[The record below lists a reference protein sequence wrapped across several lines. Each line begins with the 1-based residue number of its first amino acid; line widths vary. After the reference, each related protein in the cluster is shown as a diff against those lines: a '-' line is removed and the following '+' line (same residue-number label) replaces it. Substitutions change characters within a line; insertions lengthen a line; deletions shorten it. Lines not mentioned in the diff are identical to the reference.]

1 MKPTI
6 YDIAKKA
13 NVSKS
18 TVSRVLNNQ
27 PNISDKAKA
36 SVLQAIKELNYE
48 PSKIARGLSGN
59 GFDAILALSHRT
71 SHTTYGNPFFSDV
84 IQSISAV
91 SEQNNF
97 DLILQTAKTP
107 EEELEKCAKKIQEK
121 MIRGIIILSS
131 TMDET
136 LLFELD
142 QYNIPI
148 VVIGKVGN
156 DYTNIYSVD
165 TDNFQDS
172 YDLVETLI
180 KNGHRHIGCLH
191 APTEVYV
198 SNDRLNGYRQCL
210 FDHHLDIR
218 NEWIIDGG
226 FRLEDSMAAMNDLMK
241 LRERPTA
248 IFSTD
253 ALKSLSIYKVAEQS
267 GKQIP
272 DDLSI
277 AGFSDPLLS
286 SLFSPQLTRIDI
298 PTNQLGIKAT
308 ELLFQLIHHQYPE
321 EKESFFQPRLLSQ
334 IRSNNKKCRTEL

>member
-1 MKPTI
+1 M
-6 YDIAKKA
+6 
-13 NVSKS
+13 
-18 TVSRVLNNQ
+18 
-27 PNISDKAKA
+27 
-36 SVLQAIKELNYE
+36 
-48 PSKIARGLSGN
+48 
-59 GFDAILALSHRT
+59 
-71 SHTTYGNPFFSDV
+71 
-84 IQSISAV
+84 
-91 SEQNNF
+91 
-97 DLILQTAKTP
+97 
-107 EEELEKCAKKIQEK
+107 
-121 MIRGIIILSS
+121 
-131 TMDET
+131 
-136 LLFELD
+136 
-142 QYNIPI
+142 
-148 VVIGKVGN
+148 VIGKVGN

-308 ELLFQLIHHQYPE
+308 ELLFQLIHQYPE